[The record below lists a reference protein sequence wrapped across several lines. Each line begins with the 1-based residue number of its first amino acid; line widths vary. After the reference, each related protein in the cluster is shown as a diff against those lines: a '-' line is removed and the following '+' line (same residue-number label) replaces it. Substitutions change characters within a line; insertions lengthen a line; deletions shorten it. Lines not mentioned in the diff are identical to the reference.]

1 MAGEIV
7 FSHTTGRTCYAQV
20 WNNVGQIY
28 NTASAAFQAYAT
40 ANIADY
46 DIAATEQG
54 TASGIYVASMPAV
67 AAGVYGVVA
76 KERAGGSPA
85 ESDTVV
91 GEGDILW
98 DGSIVGLSLTP
109 TGVDGILDEDV
120 EGAFSLRESMR
131 LANSANA
138 GKLSG
143 ASTANV
149 LIRDVADTKN
159 RINAT
164 VDSNGNRT
172 AITLDVS

>member
-20 WNNVGQIY
+20 FNGVGQIY
-28 NTASAAFQAYAT
+28 NTAASAFQAYAT

-67 AAGVYGVVA
+67 SAGLYGVVA

-85 ESDTVV
+85 ESDIVV
-91 GEGDILW
+91 GEGDVFW
-98 DGSIVGLSLTP
+98 DGAVQGVSLTA
-109 TGVDGILDEDV
+109 TGVDAIHDEVVD
-120 EGAFSLRESMR
+120 GSLTHRQSIR

-143 ASTANV
+143 AATTNV
-149 LIRDVADTKN
+149 KIRDLADTKD
-159 RINAT
+159 RVDAT
-164 VDSNGNRT
+164 VDGDGNRT
-172 AITLDVS
+172 AVVLNVS